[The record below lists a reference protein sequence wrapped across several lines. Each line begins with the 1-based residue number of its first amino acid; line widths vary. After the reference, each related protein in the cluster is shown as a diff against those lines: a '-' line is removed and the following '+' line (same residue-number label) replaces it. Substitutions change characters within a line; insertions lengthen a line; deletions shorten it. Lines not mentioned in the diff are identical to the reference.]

1 MLVIIHILDRKDRVY
16 STLLT
21 FVFLYKTKVEE
32 DVVCCC
38 MNIQINCPIPHGYTS
53 IIQGKAFFVCR
64 TYIISAPD
72 IYCLHAGHILSTS
85 KVTIA
90 NE

>member
-1 MLVIIHILDRKDRVY
+1 MALCLHSFFLD
-16 STLLT
+16 
-21 FVFLYKTKVEE
+21 KTKVEE
-32 DVVCCC
+32 DVVCYC
-38 MNIQINCPIPHGYTS
+38 MNIQINSPIPHEYTR

-64 TYIISAPD
+64 TYIISIPD
-72 IYCLHAGHILSTS
+72 IYSLHAGHILSTS